1 MKRHPS
7 LAHLSRDHHGA
18 LILARLLQK
27 NAPAYKGLP
36 TDLVGKADYAFK
48 FYTDELVK
56 HFAQEEK
63 AFALVKGSSEKV
75 DQLLQRIIEEHRTL
89 HQSFNSIKSHEAQA
103 EHLDELGKL
112 LEVHVRKEEREFFPL
127 IEQTC
132 NEDLMNAIEQSLL
145 SHE

>member
-36 TDLVGKADYAFK
+36 TNLEGKAEYAFK

-56 HFAQEEK
+56 HFEQEET
-63 AFALVKGSSEKV
+63 AFALVKGISEKV
-75 DQLLQRIIEEHRTL
+75 DRLLQIIIEEHRTL
-89 HQSFNSIKSHEAQA
+89 NQSFKAIKDQKALA

-132 NEDLMNAIEQSLL
+132 NEDLMKAIEQSLL

>member
-27 NAPAYKGLP
+27 NAPAYNGLP
-36 TDLVGKADYAFK
+36 IAPAGKAAYAFK
-48 FYTDELVK
+48 FYTDELIK
-56 HFAQEEK
+56 HFAQEEE
-63 AFALVKGSSEKV
+63 AFALVKGGSEAV
-75 DQLLQRIIEEHRTL
+75 DLLLQTIIDEHQML
-89 HQSFNSIKSHEAQA
+89 HHSFNTIKNDEALPEQ
-103 EHLDELGKL
+103 LDKLGKL
-112 LEVHVRKEEREFFPL
+112 LEDHVRKEERTFFPL

-132 NEDLMNAIEQSLL
+132 DEELMKAIEQSLL